1 MSRSL
6 DLDSRLRGNDNFF
19 LVRARNGIA
28 SRIQPLCGSGRFCR
42 GGSIGTPSKMNQES
56 ESPNDSLPS
65 SALQK
70 PSRRERTFVALKYP
84 NYRLWFQG
92 QVVSLL
98 GTWMQTTAQ
107 GYLIY
112 ELTRSPAYLGYVGF
126 AAGVPTWLLT
136 LYGGVIADRVSRRT
150 LMIVTQSA
158 MMVFAFILAALT
170 FLHIVQPWHV
180 LVLSFLLGVANSFDA
195 PARQAF
201 VGEMVDQEDL
211 TNAIALNATMFHT
224 ATAIGPAVAGITYA
238 LFGPGWCFTI
248 NGISFIAVIV
258 ALRMMKLKT
267 HVRPLRV
274 ASAFSEFKEGVL
286 YVAGHKVV
294 RVMIGI
300 IAVNSMFTLSL
311 TTLVPAWS
319 VAILGGDATT
329 NGFLYSARGLG
340 SLIGALTIATLGRIA
355 YRGKLVTIGSFIAP
369 VLLMAF
375 SALHWLP
382 ASLVILGGVGV
393 GTILI
398 MNLANAIVQTSTPES
413 LRGRVM
419 GAYTWIFFGFMPV
432 GSLWTGEM
440 ASRVGLSEAVLI
452 NGSLALTAAL
462 VVWVFFPHIRRQ

>member
-1 MSRSL
+1 MNREPENSRETIPQHAP
-6 DLDSRLRGNDNFF
+6 
-19 LVRARNGIA
+19 VR
-28 SRIQPLCGSGRFCR
+28 
-42 GGSIGTPSKMNQES
+42 M
-56 ESPNDSLPS
+56 
-65 SALQK
+65 
-70 PSRRERTFVALKYP
+70 SRRERTFAALKYP

-112 ELTRSPAYLGYVGF
+112 ELTHSPAYLGYVGF

-136 LYGGVIADRVSRRT
+136 LYGGVIADRVSRRA
-150 LMIVTQSA
+150 LMVITQTA

-170 FLHIVQPWHV
+170 FLQIVQPWHV

-201 VGEMVDQEDL
+201 VGEMVDREDL

-258 ALRMMKLKT
+258 ALKMMKLKP
-267 HVRPLRV
+267 HVRP
-274 ASAFSEFKEGVL
+274 AAAGSAYSEFKEGVL
-286 YVAGHKVV
+286 YVVRHDVV
-294 RVMIGI
+294 RVIIGI

-311 TTLVPAWS
+311 NTLVPAWS

-329 NGFLYSARGLG
+329 NGFLYSARGVG
-340 SLIGALTIATLGRIA
+340 SLLGALMIASLGRIA
-355 YRGKLVTIGSFIAP
+355 YRGKLVTLGSFITP
-369 VLLMAF
+369 VLLIAF
-375 SALHWLP
+375 SLLHWLP
-382 ASLVILGGVGV
+382 ASLAILGGVGL
-393 GTILI
+393 GTIMV
-398 MNLANAIVQTSTPES
+398 MNLANALVQTSTPEG

-432 GSLWTGEM
+432 GSLWTGEV
-440 ASRVGLSEAVLI
+440 ASRVGLSEAVMI
-452 NGSLALTAAL
+452 NGLLALIVAIA
-462 VVWVFFPHIRRQ
+462 VWVFFPKLRAQ

>member
-1 MSRSL
+1 MNRESQDANGPLPQQAVLKMSRW
-6 DLDSRLRGNDNFF
+6 
-19 LVRARNGIA
+19 
-28 SRIQPLCGSGRFCR
+28 
-42 GGSIGTPSKMNQES
+42 
-56 ESPNDSLPS
+56 
-65 SALQK
+65 
-70 PSRRERTFVALKYP
+70 ERTFAALRYP

-107 GYLIY
+107 GFLIY

-136 LYGGVIADRVSRRT
+136 LYGGVVADRVSRRA
-150 LMIVTQSA
+150 LMIITQAA

-170 FLHIVQPWHV
+170 FLHVVQPWHV

-201 VGEMVDQEDL
+201 VGEMVDREDL

-248 NGISFIAVIV
+248 NGVSFIAVIV
-258 ALRMMKLKT
+258 ALKMMKLKP
-267 HVRPLRV
+267 HFRP
-274 ASAFSEFKEGVL
+274 AAAGSAFSELKEGVL
-286 YVAGHKVV
+286 YVVRHDVV
-294 RVMIGI
+294 RVVIGI

-311 TTLVPAWS
+311 NTLVPAWS
-319 VAILGGDATT
+319 VSVLGGDATT
-329 NGFLYSARGLG
+329 NGFLYSARGVG
-340 SLIGALTIATLGRIA
+340 SLIGALMIATLGRIS
-355 YRGKLVTIGSFIAP
+355 YRGKLVTFGSFVTP
-369 VLLMAF
+369 LLLMTFAAF
-375 SALHWLP
+375 HWLP
-382 ASLVILGGVGV
+382 ASLLILGGIGI
-393 GTILI
+393 GTIMV
-398 MNLANAIVQTSTPES
+398 MNLANALVQTSTPEN

-440 ASRVGLSEAVLI
+440 AARVGLSEAVVI
-452 NGSLALTAAL
+452 NGSLALLAAV
-462 VVWVFFPHIRRQ
+462 VVWVFFPHLRRQ